1 MSEFENKRK
10 AAEKAEKRNDV
21 RKEKLA
27 GFFFNLAQVT
37 FTVFVLGLLLTLTK
51 EELYDNY
58 FLIALLI
65 LGIFLTVFFYRIGNN
80 ILKY

>member
-58 FLIALLI
+58 LLIALLI

>member
-58 FLIALLI
+58 LLIALLI
-65 LGIFLTVFFYRIGNN
+65 LGIFLTVFF
-80 ILKY
+80 